1 MLSLIILFLPP
12 PKFPNKLRISIC
24 LLLFFSC
31 FSFNLLAQRK
41 LTDLALISGEQN
53 HTHTETIVRKP
64 LKPILKYNP
73 VYWALNGSLTFYQKV
88 ISPQISAGCLYE
100 TSCSRFSRKAL
111 QEYGIIKGVALTA
124 DRLSRCNRISAAGI
138 SRDRYTA
145 EGKVVDEPSM
155 YRFE

>member
-1 MLSLIILFLPP
+1 MLFPPLPKSSVNLKKYFLFLVLSFGLIIY
-12 PKFPNKLRISIC
+12 SAT
-24 LLLFFSC
+24 
-31 FSFNLLAQRK
+31 AQSR
-41 LTDLALISGEQN
+41 TADLALIAGVTQHIHE
-53 HTHTETIVRKP
+53 EVAPKKP
-64 LKPILKYNP
+64 LKPVLKYNP

-145 EGKVVDEPSM
+145 AGQVIDEPSM
-155 YRFE
+155 YRFK